1 MRWRPHINEPSPRE
15 DIHMFKWL
23 GGGAREKRPPR
34 RVAVIDAAAV
44 DRRRRVVLIR
54 RDNVEHLLMIGGH
67 TDVLVEP
74 NIIRATG
81 ARAPAWPAA
90 PGPTRLAGELSNR
103 LTPAE
108 VPLPPARSEAPRIA
122 SPLMEP
128 RGVRSRTLAP
138 PEQSAP
144 PQQTVHNLEELKR
157 QLEVALR
164 GSPALQGRP
173 PITDPL
179 AVPPPTLSASEPK
192 IEPKFEPPKPK
203 AESKLEPKPEP
214 KPEKPPEPE
223 PEPKDEPAEPVGK
236 KASDIL

>member
-1 MRWRPHINEPSPRE
+1 
-15 DIHMFKWL
+15 MFKWL
-23 GGGAREKRPPR
+23 GGGAREQRPPR

-44 DRRRRVVLIR
+44 DRRRSVVLIR
-54 RDNVEHLLMIGGH
+54 RDNVEHLLMIGGP
-67 TDVLVEP
+67 TDVLIEP

-122 SPLMEP
+122 SPVMEP

-138 PEQSAP
+138 AEESAP

-164 GSPALQGRP
+164 GSPAPQGRP

-179 AVPPPTLSASEPK
+179 AVRPPPTLSASEPK
-192 IEPKFEPPKPK
+192 IEPPKPE
-203 AESKLEPKPEP
+203 AESKSKPEP

-236 KASDIL
+236 KTSDIL

>member
-1 MRWRPHINEPSPRE
+1 ML
-15 DIHMFKWL
+15 KWL
-23 GGGAREKRPPR
+23 SGGAREQRTPR

-44 DRRRRVVLIR
+44 DRRRSLVLIR
-54 RDNVEHLLMIGGH
+54 RDTVEHLLMIGGP
-67 TDVLVEP
+67 TDVLIEP

-81 ARAPAWPAA
+81 AREPAWPAA

-103 LTPAE
+103 LTAE

-128 RGVRSRTLAP
+128 RGVRSRTLAR
-138 PEQSAP
+138 PEESAP

-164 GSPALQGRP
+164 GSPAQGRP
-173 PITDPL
+173 PVTDPL
-179 AVPPPTLSASEPK
+179 AVPPPPTVLASEPK
-192 IEPKFEPPKPK
+192 IEPKFEPPRPE

-214 KPEKPPEPE
+214 KPENQPEPE
-223 PEPKDEPAEPVGK
+223 LQPKDEPADPAGK

>member
-1 MRWRPHINEPSPRE
+1 ML
-15 DIHMFKWL
+15 KWL
-23 GGGAREKRPPR
+23 SGGAREQRPP

-44 DRRRRVVLIR
+44 DRRRNVVLIR
-54 RDNVEHLLMIGGH
+54 RDNVEHLLMIGGP
-67 TDVLVEP
+67 TDVLIEP

-81 ARAPAWPAA
+81 AREPAWPAA

-103 LTPAE
+103 LTAE

-128 RGVRSRTLAP
+128 GGVRSRTLAR
-138 PEQSAP
+138 PEESAP

-164 GSPALQGRP
+164 GSPAPQGRP

-179 AVPPPTLSASEPK
+179 AVPPPPTLSASEPK
-192 IEPKFEPPKPK
+192 IEPKFEPPKPE
-203 AESKLEPKPEP
+203 AESKSKPEP
-214 KPEKPPEPE
+214 KLEKPPEPE

-236 KASDIL
+236 KTSDIL

>member
-54 RDNVEHLLMIGGH
+54 RDNVEHLLMIGGP

-192 IEPKFEPPKPK
+192 IEPKFEPPKPE